1 MTEPG
6 VCQLNGSR
14 TNQTQ
19 DSGHLASVRH
29 AVQDE
34 DDHVEHQE
42 DPHDHTILMVFRGLA
57 AARAV
62 VSTVRSSAHP
72 FPAAT
77 LIAMETGSGSS
88 WSSHTAALRSW
99 PGAKWPLV
107 CLPQPQ

>member
-1 MTEPG
+1 M
-6 VCQLNGSR
+6 R
-14 TNQTQ
+14 TIT
-19 DSGHLASVRH
+19 SSTRKI
-29 AVQDE
+29 
-34 DDHVEHQE
+34 
-42 DPHDHTILMVFRGLA
+42 PTITTILMVVRGLA

-99 PGAKWPLV
+99 PGAKWAAG
-107 CLPQPQ
+107 LPAAAAVDHKTLRDEGEPSDDVR